1 MPVRA
6 VHIVKDDEAQ
16 RARLVELGENQLGDG
31 DVTVAVEY
39 SAVTFQ
45 DGLESAVLCPLSRR
59 STSSAGS
66 I

>member
-6 VHIVKDDEAQ
+6 VHIVKDDEGQ

-39 SAVTFQ
+39 R
-45 DGLESAVLCPLSRR
+45 P
-59 STSSAGS
+59 
-66 I
+66 